1 MLQQQLF
8 AQDADCSEC
17 LDCPDNRGGKTC
29 DLETMIRL
37 NNVGLVEATVEELS
51 NSFRAAFV
59 HNMAFTLGL
68 LRVSR
73 VDASGY
79 GETVRFIVF
88 RRPNEGPFT
97 RRYFHQLSALSTERA
112 PPGLGPL
119 PRSRHAPRRRGIR
132 SHALRGGRRGC
143 VRRDGGNIHEAEH
156 SNCGGS
162 RAWGTVLADDVFLLQ
177 KNTCAPE
184 SSCEPKRP
192 CTTARTEG
200 SQRIPSKCS

>member
-97 RRYFHQLSALSTERA
+97 RRYFHQLSALPTERA
-112 PPGLGPL
+112 PSGLGPL
-119 PRSRHAPRRRGIR
+119 SRSRHASRRRDHR
-132 SHALRGGRRGC
+132 SHALFGGRRGS
-143 VRRDGGNIHEAEH
+143 VRRDGRNIHEAECF
-156 SNCGGS
+156 NFLWS
-162 RAWGTVLADDVFLLQ
+162 RSWGTVRADAVFLLQ
-177 KNTCAPE
+177 KHAWNTL
-184 SSCEPKRP
+184 
-192 CTTARTEG
+192 
-200 SQRIPSKCS
+200 SQELHEL